1 MHGPATGCGR
11 GCVGGDMGHVL
22 PGQMLGR
29 EGCVGGDMRHVLPG
43 QMLGRE
49 A

>member
-1 MHGPATGCGR
+1 
-11 GCVGGDMGHVL
+11 MGHVL